1 LQQNLKKT
9 QQIPLIPIN
18 LVMIDNRNLF
28 LFNIIMNSLPL
39 SVPKINYLVDE
50 FAMISV
56 SDSYISVHWIIK

>member
-1 LQQNLKKT
+1 
-9 QQIPLIPIN
+9 
-18 LVMIDNRNLF
+18 MIDNRNLF